1 MTIRIDHDDE
11 DGTIE
16 VHPDQHL
23 VRLVWK
29 RPVVREAYRNLLMRL
44 LDVVRG
50 QGIKLWL
57 SDGRKAGPILQEDQ
71 VWTMCEYTPQVI
83 AAGLERIAIVNSK
96 DGLNLIAVDKLV
108 NATPPD
114 APYDV
119 AFFEDPAI
127 AQLWLM
133 DPQPRSASV
142 DAPAGK
148 ASE

>member
-1 MTIRIDHDDE
+1 MTIRIAHDDQ

-16 VHPDQHL
+16 VHPAQHL

-29 RPVVREAYRNLLMRL
+29 RPVMGMAYRALLMRL
-44 LDVVRG
+44 LGTVREEG
-50 QGIKLWL
+50 LKLWL
-57 SDGRKAGPILQEDQ
+57 SDGRKAGPILHADQ
-71 VWTMCEYTPQVI
+71 VWTMTEYTPQVI

-108 NATPPD
+108 NATPPE

-133 DPQPRSASV
+133 DPARRSLPVQGPS
-142 DAPAGK
+142 GGGSK
-148 ASE
+148 